1 MRFINQSKKNIDSTK
16 QEKNS
21 RWPKNSRF
29 FTKKGKQSIGD
40 LIQSREWSAVRKWLF
55 GKNSADKRLIMMDEL
70 KDSETTCLHV
80 LCLYH
85 PPLILVMKTVEICP
99 EFVYQKDNLGRL
111 PLHIAAGWGASP
123 NVISFLL
130 AFHIDA
136 AATQDINGKT
146 PLIWA
151 FENMKNPRI
160 KNDSKEIILA
170 DSGHSLGELRLGPVD
185 TVVSYLADAAL
196 ESVIL
201 KDQLGNTALDYAIEN
216 ECNRES
222 VNLLQLAV
230 AKENQ
235 IQIEINSPKL
245 LKRNFSSQQKH
256 GINTKCNFH
265 PLLHDRIKLKK
276 ESTFFIT
283 SEIERKSK
291 KDKKMPISDDQF
303 NVHVMEILGVSNN
316 QTGIDEVSLSKLR
329 EINPD
334 CVQAAKYGFKASKH
348 YRPQSI
354 PLIVEVENVIR
365 DDISEIS

>member
-1 MRFINQSKKNIDSTK
+1 MRLVNQKKKNGESTK
-16 QEKNS
+16 QQRDS
-21 RWPKNSRF
+21 RWPKNSGF

-55 GKNSADKRLIMMDEL
+55 GKNDDKRLVIMDEI
-70 KDSETTCLHV
+70 KDSGTTCLHV
-80 LCLYH
+80 LCRYH
-85 PPLILVMKTVEICP
+85 PPLILVTKTVEICP
-99 EFVYQKDNLGRL
+99 ELVYQKDNLGRL
-111 PLHIAAGWGASP
+111 PLHIATGWGASP

-136 AATQDINGKT
+136 ATTQDIYGKT

-160 KNDSKEIILA
+160 KNDSKELILA
-170 DSGHSLGELRLGPVD
+170 DTGGPFGELRLGPVD
-185 TVVSYLADAAL
+185 TVVRYLTDAAL

-201 KDQLGNTALDYAIEN
+201 KDQWGNTALDYAIEN

-235 IQIEINSPKL
+235 IQMEINSTKL
-245 LKRNFSSQQKH
+245 LKRNFSSQKNYDSNRQ
-256 GINTKCNFH
+256 CNFH
-265 PLLHDRIKLKK
+265 PLLHERIQLKK
-276 ESTFFIT
+276 ESTFLIT
-283 SEIERKSK
+283 SETERKSK
-291 KDKKMPISDDQF
+291 KDKKIPINDDQF
-303 NVHVMEILGVSNN
+303 NVHVMEILGISNN
-316 QTGIDEVSLSKLR
+316 QTSLDKVSLSELR
-329 EINPD
+329 ELNPD
-334 CVQAAKYGFKASKH
+334 CLQAAQYGFKASKH

-365 DDISEIS
+365 DDFSDTS